1 MGKFS
6 KGILGHF
13 SGTVGTV
20 VGSSWRGIDYMRSK
34 ANKKTGVA
42 TQAQLEQQ
50 QKFSLM
56 IKFLQTLKG
65 LLEITFQN
73 YAVNMTGSNSALS
86 YNLKNAITGAY
97 PAFSIDYSMAL
108 LSRGDLPNATAPN
121 ATAGAAGKVHFTW
134 TDNSGTGKALATD
147 IAVLIVYCPDK
158 ALSIYTTNA
167 AVRSAGS
174 DLLDVTAFSGKTVQT
189 WMAFI
194 SADGNEISNS
204 VFTGQVNVV

>member
-20 VGSSWRGIDYMRSK
+20 VGSTWRGIGYMRSK
-34 ANKKTGVA
+34 ANKKTGAA
-42 TQAQLEQQ
+42 TQGQLEQQ
-50 QKFSLM
+50 LKFSLM

-65 LLEITFQN
+65 LLEITYQN

-86 YNLKNAITGAY
+86 FNLKNAITGVY
-97 PAFSIDYSMAL
+97 PAFAIDYSIAL
-108 LSRGDLPNATAPN
+108 LSRGDLPNATGPA
-121 ATAGAAGKVHFTW
+121 ASAGAAGKVNFTW
-134 TDNSGTGKALATD
+134 TNNAGTGKAADTD
-147 IAVLIVYCPDK
+147 VAVLIVYCPDK
-158 ALSIYTTNA
+158 ALSIYTTNGA
-167 AVRSAGS
+167 ARNAGT
-174 DLLDVTAFSGKTVQT
+174 DLFDVTAFSGKTVQT
-189 WMAFI
+189 WLAFI